1 MINRRFCLS
10 FLENDFN
17 VSENFCDDEN
27 NNRGIRIEQV
37 LISYIPILS
46 KQVSFLS
53 VKVLYRLAGD
63 QTSTLR
69 K

>member
-10 FLENDFN
+10 SLENDFN

-27 NNRGIRIEQV
+27 NSWGTRIEQV

-63 QTSTLR
+63 QISTLR